1 MQNTI
6 VMRVIVGIKTIR
18 IMKVNGACKRTKLNQ
33 LEWFSDFRSGND
45 VVESLCFVVESRHG
59 AWVRLHES
67 PLQRVVGNKLASIGM
82 FPSLSIYG

>member
-1 MQNTI
+1 M
-6 VMRVIVGIKTIR
+6 R
-18 IMKVNGACKRTKLNQ
+18 IMKVNGACSSSGSYHTKCDSQ
-33 LEWFSDFRSGND
+33 SGND
-45 VVESLCFVVESRHG
+45 VVESLCFVIESRHG

>member
-1 MQNTI
+1 
-6 VMRVIVGIKTIR
+6 MRCR
-18 IMKVNGACKRTKLNQ
+18 ITHKRTKLNQ
-33 LEWFSDFRSGND
+33 LESFSDSQSGND

-67 PLQRVVGNKLASIGM
+67 SLQLVVENKLASIGM